1 MTSSA
6 ADHQDATPEG
16 PLTPEVPRPNAVV
29 LPAPPL
35 RDLALSRQHLD
46 RAGARRGRVGT
57 FADLWARPTTRVLQ
71 VHAGRA
77 PVVETPHGLQ
87 LVLRAPAE
95 VPAPGPDDL
104 RLYLGAD
111 GDEEFVAVVSADP
124 EPETADGSA
133 GGEEWRG
140 LREVGT
146 ELGSRDAGLFTEALS
161 MGNWHAV
168 TRFSPRSGHPLTA
181 TSAGWVKVEPD
192 GKEHFP
198 RTDAAV
204 IMAVIS
210 PDDELL
216 LGHQPVWPVNRY
228 SVLAGFVEPGECLED
243 TVRREVF
250 EEAGILV
257 GSELEDVRYLGSQP
271 WPFPASL
278 MVGFVARA
286 VTTDIKVDGD
296 EIALARWFTREQL
309 AEEIAHGRVL
319 PPPGVSIARRLIEA
333 WYGGPLP
340 VPGDDT
346 WVDPVVK
353 P

>member
-1 MTSSA
+1 VTSSA
-6 ADHQDATPEG
+6 ADDHGTP
-16 PLTPEVPRPNAVV
+16 PRQTPRPNAVT
-29 LPAPPL
+29 LPDPPL

-46 RAGARRGRVGT
+46 RAGQRRAGVGT
-57 FADLWARPTTRVLQ
+57 FEELWAAPTTRVLQ

-77 PVVETPHGLQ
+77 PVVETPAGLQ
-87 LVLRAPAE
+87 LVLRTPAQVGE
-95 VPAPGPDDL
+95 PGPDDL

-111 GDEEFVAVVSADP
+111 GEEEFVAVVSADP
-124 EPETADGSA
+124 EPEVADGSA

-146 ELGSRDAGLFTEALS
+146 DLGPRDAGLFTEALS

-168 TRFSPRSGHPLTA
+168 TRFSPRTGRPLSPA
-181 TSAGWVKVEPD
+181 SAGWVKVEPD

-210 PDDELL
+210 PEDELL

-257 GSELEDVRYLGSQP
+257 GPELEDVRYLGSQP

-296 EIALARWFTREQL
+296 EIALARWFSREQL

-340 VPGDDT
+340 VPGDDA

>member
-1 MTSSA
+1 MT
-6 ADHQDATPEG
+6 PV
-16 PLTPEVPRPNAVV
+16 PLPS
-29 LPAPPL
+29 PPL

-46 RAGARRGRVGT
+46 RAGVNRVSPSRL
-57 FADLWARPTTRVLQ
+57 AELWASPGTRVLQ

-77 PVVETPHGLQ
+77 PVVSTPAGPR

-104 RLYLGAD
+104 QLYLGVDD
-111 GDEEFVAVVSADP
+111 GVHHVAVVSPDA
-124 EPETADGSA
+124 EPETTDGA
-133 GGEEWRG
+133 GGGEEWRG
-140 LREVGT
+140 LREVG
-146 ELGSRDAGLFTEALS
+146 EQLPARDAGLFTEALS

-168 TRFSPRSGHPLTA
+168 TRFSPRTGQPLVPA
-181 TSAGWVKVEPD
+181 SSGWVKVEPD

-216 LGHQPVWPVNRY
+216 LGHQPVWPENRY
-228 SVLAGFVEPGECLED
+228 SVLAGFVEPGECFED
-243 TVRREVF
+243 TVRREAF
-250 EEAGILV
+250 EEAGIVV
-257 GSELEDVRYLGSQP
+257 GSEPDDVRYLGSQP

-278 MVGFVARA
+278 MVGFAARA

-296 EIALARWFTREQL
+296 EIALARWFSRAQL
-309 AEEIAHGRVL
+309 AEELAAGRVL

-333 WYGGPLP
+333 WYGGPIP
-340 VPGDDT
+340 VPDERP
-346 WVDPVVK
+346 WA
-353 P
+353 